1 MQTIDLLIKNGQIV
15 TAGGH
20 TGPVAGDQMQKL
32 MVLDRGTVAIGGDKI
47 IAVGSEEDILAQGR
61 LTEDTQVIDATGK
74 VVTPGLIDAHTHLIF
89 GGSREDEFVMRTQ
102 GSSYMEILKSGGGI
116 LNTVRA
122 TRAAELA
129 ELKKTGRQRL
139 DWMLQMGT
147 TTIESKSGYG
157 LDLETEI
164 KQLRAAQELNAE
176 HPVDIVN
183 TFLGAHAWPEEY
195 KDNHPAY
202 IQLIIEEVLPR
213 VQAAG
218 LARFCDVFCEQ
229 DLFSIDETR
238 EIMLAAK
245 RLGFGLKLHADEIHP
260 LGGAELAAEL
270 AAVSAD
276 HLLMISDQG
285 IRSMR
290 ERGVVAVLLPAT
302 AFTLRKPYA
311 PVDKML
317 REGLTFALATD
328 FNPGSSPTPS
338 LPLVMTIA
346 CLAMQLTPEQAFHG
360 ITINAAHALGMADSV
375 GSLEIGKQADLV
387 IFDID
392 NYRKIPYFYGVN
404 LVQQVIKKGK
414 IVIDNTKRW
423 CKDVI

>member
-32 MVLDRGTVAIGGDKI
+32 MVLDEGTVAIGGDKI
-47 IAVGSEEDILAQGR
+47 LAVGSEEDILAQGK

-122 TRAAELA
+122 TRATELA

-147 TTIESKSGYG
+147 TTVESKSGYG

-164 KQLRAAQELNAE
+164 KQLRAAQELHAE
-176 HPVDIVN
+176 HPIDIVN

-195 KDNHPAY
+195 TDNHPAY

-229 DLFSIDETR
+229 DIFSIDETR

-290 ERGVVAVLLPAT
+290 DQGVVAVLLPAT

-317 REGLTFALATD
+317 REGLAFALATD

-404 LVQQVIKKGK
+404 LVSQVIKKGK